1 MYYIWCLRISFL
13 KNKLSIAEYFE
24 LSINPQIIQECLLWN
39 SLNLSLILQARK
51 LDENGNP
58 TPSSGCSSSCNNSVS
73 YTARQ
78 LKPLSIYR
86 HNPAFH
92 SQHVSVNQMDEIP
105 PLSPTALQ
113 PTVPL
118 KEENNRV
125 IPAAKARR
133 KKKVQI
139 DLFFDTLT
147 SQR

>member
-1 MYYIWCLRISFL
+1 M
-13 KNKLSIAEYFE
+13 
-24 LSINPQIIQECLLWN
+24 
-39 SLNLSLILQARK
+39 
-51 LDENGNP
+51 
-58 TPSSGCSSSCNNSVS
+58 S

-139 DLFFDTLT
+139 DLFF
-147 SQR
+147 RYIN